1 MARHSKL
8 VFAIV
13 LAAALLSA
21 PSQFAQ
27 GPTLNF
33 LTDPDTDLGFAACH
47 IYFDGG
53 SRRKIPFLPVVN
65 AKGAPCG
72 SKRYSIDVRLRAP
85 IVFVGDG
92 IVREQKSNPYTG
104 LDVTGKVV
112 MMSFDFPDKARP
124 DSVEVTMEE
133 RIREAVNRKA
143 AGVLLFSVLQENPFP
158 RYREN
163 EVEKIPEIP
172 IIVINKRIAAVIFA
186 SDGRNP
192 EETFQAWE
200 TEGKF
205 RPGELIA
212 KLDLRMDSKFDMI
225 DTDNF
230 IFAFQPGIPH
240 AQAQALSK
248 INERAVSFILNLFK
262 ETDPRWRKTF
272 TAYFKGYD
280 AKVFYVHHWGRG
292 LSNDAGIFMWFDGTV
307 PDFGLAAHE
316 NAHMLIGQ
324 NWGGSSSF
332 LSEGIGKYA
341 EAMATDKGSNH
352 RISQRNFKEG
362 KLFPLSE
369 MVKIS
374 IGRDARTNIAYPAAG
389 SFVQFLVEKYSLKKL
404 KEIYQGVAKAGID
417 DTAMQ
422 ASWVGVYGKS
432 LTDLESEW
440 SSFVNTFRSLE
451 Q

>member
-1 MARHSKL
+1 MARHSRPG
-8 VFAIV
+8 FAIV
-13 LAAALLSA
+13 VAAALLSA

-27 GPTLNF
+27 GPTPNF

-53 SRRKIPFLPVVN
+53 SHRKIPFLPVVN

-72 SKRYSIDVRLRAP
+72 SQRYSIDIRLQAP

-92 IVREQKSNPYTG
+92 IVREQESNPYTG

-112 MMSFDFPDKARP
+112 MLSFDFPDKARP
-124 DSVEVTMEE
+124 DSVQVTMEE
-133 RIREAVNRKA
+133 RIHEAVKRKA
-143 AGVLLFSVLQENPFP
+143 ARVLLFSALQENPFP

-163 EVEKIPEIP
+163 DVAKIPELP
-172 IIVINKRIAAVIFA
+172 VIVINKRNAAVILA

-200 TEGKF
+200 AEGKF
-205 RPGELIA
+205 RPGELIV

-225 DTDNF
+225 DTNNF
-230 IFAFQPGIPH
+230 TFAFQPGISH
-240 AQAQALSK
+240 AQAQALAK
-248 INERAVSFILNLFK
+248 INERAVIFILNLFK

-280 AKVFYVHHWGRG
+280 AKVFFVHHWGRG
-292 LSNDAGIFMWFDGTV
+292 LSNEAGIFMWFDGTV

-316 NAHMLIGQ
+316 NAHMLIRQ

-352 RISQRNFKEG
+352 RITQSNFKEG

-369 MVKIS
+369 MAKIS
-374 IGRDARTNIAYPAAG
+374 IGRDARTSVAYPAAG
-389 SFVQFLVEKYSLKKL
+389 SFVQFLVEKHSLNKL
-404 KEIYQGVAKAGID
+404 KAIYQAVAKAGVD

-422 ASWVGVYGKS
+422 ASWVDVYGKS
-432 LTDLESEW
+432 LRDLESEW
-440 SSFVNTFRSLE
+440 SSLVNTFR
-451 Q
+451 